1 MSELLAEGFRRL
13 FKEKRF
19 YIVLAV
25 NILIP
30 AFVSVFIG
38 IVEGKGSMIG
48 DVMMFVMTGIII
60 MFISITAGM
69 FIVSD
74 FKNNTIRNKII
85 VGHSRARIYLA
96 NLIISLFV
104 AVVYQLAY
112 WLTLI
117 GLGWP
122 LMGFKL
128 FPCKEIFINI
138 GITMVII
145 VTFTCAIVFICNSL
159 RTTGGVVL
167 SIMMD
172 SIILTVAELIV
183 MFSKSKTVEKIAE
196 VAIPTIQR
204 QEFKYDPTS
213 VPDKV
218 ALIIVIDI
226 AICVVLTIGGI
237 LIFKKT
243 DLK

>member
-48 DVMMFVMTGIII
+48 DVMMFVMTGII
-60 MFISITAGM
+60 GM
-69 FIVSD
+69 FIVRD